1 MKIVVLAGGISTE
14 RDVSLSS
21 GRLIHQALV
30 QKGHQAILVDS
41 YLGCEE
47 FEEDVFVACKDMV
60 NREVGIEEAD
70 PDIQQIKSMRADG
83 GNTFFGPQVL
93 ELCEKA
99 DLVFIA
105 LHGTSGENGKVQ
117 GMFDLLGIKYTG
129 TNYASAMLAMD
140 KTIAKEI
147 MNAYQIPTPK
157 GVRLKKGQ
165 QDKREISVPCV
176 VKTVCGGSSVGVY
189 IVTKEEDYES
199 AKEKAFLYED
209 ELVIEEYIKGRE
221 FSVGVLDGKALPIIE
236 IAPKEGFYDYKN
248 KYQKDSTVE
257 TCPANLSKEAEN
269 KMKQCAEKVF
279 FALRYETYARM
290 DFLMK
295 EDESI
300 YCLEANTLP
309 GMTPTSLLPQEA
321 AANGMNFEELCETI
335 VELAMKKKAEH
346 L

>member
-14 RDVSLSS
+14 RDVSFSS
-21 GRLIHQALV
+21 GTMIHRALV
-30 QKGHQAILVDS
+30 RKGHQAILVDS
-41 YLGCEE
+41 FLGCEKT
-47 FEEDVFVACKDMV
+47 EEDYFSTCKDTV
-60 NREVGIEEAD
+60 KKEKTIEESD
-70 PDIQQIKSMRADG
+70 PDINKIKNMRTDG

-93 ELCEKA
+93 PLCMEA

-147 MNAYQIPTPK
+147 MNTYQIPTPK
-157 GVRLKKGQ
+157 GIRLKKGSKDARQ
-165 QDKREISVPCV
+165 VPLPCV

-199 AKEKAFLYED
+199 AKEKAFTYEN
-209 ELVIEEYIKGRE
+209 EVAIEEFIKGRE
-221 FSVGVLDGKALPIIE
+221 FSIGVLDGKALPIIE
-236 IAPKEGFYDYKN
+236 IAPKQGFYDYKN

-257 TCPANLSKEAEN
+257 TCPAELSKE
-269 KMKQCAEKVF
+269 KTVQMQKCAEEVF
-279 FALRYETYARM
+279 YALRYETYARM
-290 DFLMK
+290 DFIMK
-295 EDESI
+295 EDGTF

-309 GMTPTSLLPQEA
+309 GMTPMSLLPQEA
-321 AANGMNFEELCETI
+321 AAIGMSFDELCEKI
-335 VELAMKKKAEH
+335 VELSIKKGVD
-346 L
+346 LL